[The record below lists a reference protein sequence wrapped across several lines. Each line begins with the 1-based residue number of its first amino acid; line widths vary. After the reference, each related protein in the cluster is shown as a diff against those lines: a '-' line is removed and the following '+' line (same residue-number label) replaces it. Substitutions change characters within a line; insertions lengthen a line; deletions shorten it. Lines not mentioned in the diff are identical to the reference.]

1 MHNVPDGRVSA
12 PSEGRDDIIN
22 SIAFDLNTLI
32 AHVQASMEAIEA
44 VIAQEAFSHDA
55 NVADNVIVLDD
66 VTPRY
71 LSANAALSV
80 CNAKLGVALQ
90 FVLDAAV
97 PKQQEGELVDAERR
111 GLRMAHA

>member
-32 AHVQASMEAIEA
+32 THVQASMEAIEA
-44 VIAQEAFSHDA
+44 VIAQEAFSHDE
-55 NVADNVIVLDD
+55 NIADNMIVLDD

-80 CNAKLGVALQ
+80 CNVKLGAALQ
-90 FVLDAAV
+90 FVLDAAT
-97 PKQQEGELVDAERR
+97 PKQQEGETVAAAPRHPR
-111 GLRMAHA
+111 ISHA